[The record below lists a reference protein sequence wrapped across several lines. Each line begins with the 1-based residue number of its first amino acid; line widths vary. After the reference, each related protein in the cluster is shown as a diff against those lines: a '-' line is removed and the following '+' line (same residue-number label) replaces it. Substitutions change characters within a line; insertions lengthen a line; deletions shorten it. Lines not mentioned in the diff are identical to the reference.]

1 MPACTRSPLRAVA
14 VLLAVLP
21 PLAAA
26 AKAPEEAPGLKV
38 GDKAPAFTL
47 KDQSGKER
55 TLDEFLKKGPMAVVF
70 YRSAAW

>member
-1 MPACTRSPLRAVA
+1 MFCVVAALPLSAAVA
-14 VLLAVLP
+14 ADKEP
-21 PLAAA
+21 
-26 AKAPEEAPGLKV
+26 APDKTGLKV

-55 TLDEFLKKGPMAVVF
+55 SLDEFVKTGKVAIVF

>member
-1 MPACTRSPLRAVA
+1 MSACTRIPLCAVFLWA
-14 VLLAVLP
+14 AL

-55 TLDEFLKKGPMAVVF
+55 SLDELLKKGPVAVVF